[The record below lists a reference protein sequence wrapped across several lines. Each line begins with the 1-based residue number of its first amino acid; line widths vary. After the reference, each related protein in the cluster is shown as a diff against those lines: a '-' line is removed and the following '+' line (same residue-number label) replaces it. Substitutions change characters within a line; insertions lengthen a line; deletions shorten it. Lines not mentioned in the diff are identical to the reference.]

1 MDTDP
6 GPRPRDVPVASVR
19 DESPSALHDRVQA
32 TWDNQIDP
40 FALLEAVRDDAGN
53 LVDLRYIE
61 VNRAAADYHRASRG
75 DLIGST
81 MLEFFPGLLAAGP
94 MNDYLAAIETGRPVV
109 LDDFP
114 YANELIGETRWYDLR
129 AVQVGDGLALTWR
142 DVTER
147 HATVTALAES
157 QERFRLLAENSA
169 DLVVHFAND
178 GLIVWVSPSSERVLG
193 WAPEELV
200 GRVGIEFTHPDEVAA
215 ADDAREL
222 ANRAGESTGR
232 RRLRTK
238 DGSYRWFDRTL
249 RPITDHEGTVVGQVG
264 SYHDIDSEATAE
276 RALEDSERRFRLLA
290 ENASDVV
297 FQATTAAAFEWVSP
311 SIHDVLGW
319 APEELIGTSAA
330 DLAHPDDLARFMDA
344 SAEVWSG
351 GRVAYD
357 VRFRARDGTYR
368 WMAVTTR
375 ALVDEQGMVV
385 GRVGSWRDAQ
395 SEHTAR
401 EALTASEEM
410 FRTVMESA
418 SIGMAL
424 AGPDGAFIIVNPALR
439 ELLGHDAGWFREHRI
454 QDVVFPEDVGA
465 VLVERQELLAG
476 QRDSVTTEIRL
487 LRADGSTVWVR
498 RVGVLIRDAEGN
510 PHRIMIQAEDISAER
525 EAREQLAHLAFH
537 DGLTGLRNRAW
548 ILDML
553 ELDLRTAR
561 RSQTQVAAFFV
572 DLDNFKVVNDSL
584 GHGAG
589 DAVLVQVAE
598 RLASVLRPS
607 DRLARF
613 GGDEF
618 VMIIPDLGEGIDL
631 ERLASRLT
639 AAVAVETRVH
649 GHRLVPTA
657 SIGIAVSTI
666 GSTPTSLIRDAD
678 SAMFR
683 AKGAGRS
690 RWQFFDDVMHREA
703 LSRLTV
709 EDELRDAIRRH
720 EFVVQYQPI
729 VAFHDRQIVGHEA
742 LIRWQHPVRGM
753 LPPAEFLKVAEES
766 GLIIDL
772 GTQMLDMVCTTIAS
786 TTSLPGPISIN
797 VSAVEL
803 ARIEWFARFS
813 DTLARHG
820 VDPRHIVIE
829 VTETAILPVLE
840 TTRHEFERLCERGT
854 GLHLDDFGTGYSS
867 ISVLNDLPVTG
878 LKLDMQFVRQITPE
892 DSSTNA
898 LVEALA
904 GLANGLHLVGVA
916 EGVETAQ
923 QAAFLQASGWRHGQ
937 GYFLGLPNAALA
949 S

>member
-1 MDTDP
+1 
-6 GPRPRDVPVASVR
+6 
-19 DESPSALHDRVQA
+19 
-32 TWDNQIDP
+32 
-40 FALLEAVRDDAGN
+40 
-53 LVDLRYIE
+53 
-61 VNRAAADYHRASRG
+61 
-75 DLIGST
+75 
-81 MLEFFPGLLAAGP
+81 
-94 MNDYLAAIETGRPVV
+94 
-109 LDDFP
+109 
-114 YANELIGETRWYDLR
+114 
-129 AVQVGDGLALTWR
+129 
-142 DVTER
+142 
-147 HATVTALAES
+147 
-157 QERFRLLAENSA
+157 
-169 DLVVHFAND
+169 
-178 GLIVWVSPSSERVLG
+178 
-193 WAPEELV
+193 
-200 GRVGIEFTHPDEVAA
+200 
-215 ADDAREL
+215 
-222 ANRAGESTGR
+222 
-232 RRLRTK
+232 
-238 DGSYRWFDRTL
+238 
-249 RPITDHEGTVVGQVG
+249 
-264 SYHDIDSEATAE
+264 
-276 RALEDSERRFRLLA
+276 
-290 ENASDVV
+290 
-297 FQATTAAAFEWVSP
+297 
-311 SIHDVLGW
+311 
-319 APEELIGTSAA
+319 
-330 DLAHPDDLARFMDA
+330 
-344 SAEVWSG
+344 
-351 GRVAYD
+351 
-357 VRFRARDGTYR
+357 
-368 WMAVTTR
+368 
-375 ALVDEQGMVV
+375 
-385 GRVGSWRDAQ
+385 
-395 SEHTAR
+395 
-401 EALTASEEM
+401 M

-424 AGPDGAFIIVNPALR
+424 ASLDGHFLVVNPSLR
-439 ELLGHDAGWFREHRI
+439 DLLGRDPDWFHEHQI
-454 QDVVFPEDVGA
+454 QETVFPDDLA
-465 VLVERQELLAG
+465 MVLAERRELLAG
-476 QRDSVTTEIRL
+476 QRDSTTSEMRL
-487 LRADGSTVWVR
+487 VRADGSIVWVR
-498 RVGVLIRDAEGN
+498 RVGILIRDHDGA
-510 PHRIMIQAEDISAER
+510 PSHLMIQAEDISAQR

-618 VMIIPDLGEGIDL
+618 VMIIPDMGEGVDL

-690 RWQFFDDVMHREA
+690 RWQFFDDLMHQEA

-720 EFVVQYQPI
+720 EFVAQYQPI

-742 LIRWQHPVRGM
+742 LIRWQHPIRGL

-772 GTQMLDMVCTTIAS
+772 GTQMLDMVCSTIAS
-786 TTSLPGPISIN
+786 TTSMAGPISIN

-829 VTETAILPVLE
+829 VTETAVLPVLE
-840 TTRHEFERLCERGT
+840 TTRHEFERLGARGI

-867 ISVLNDLPVTG
+867 ISVLNDRPVTG
-878 LKLDMQFVRQITPE
+878 LKLDAQFVRQITPE

-916 EGVETAQ
+916 EGVETAE

-937 GYFLGLPNAALA
+937 GYFLGSPRPTLR